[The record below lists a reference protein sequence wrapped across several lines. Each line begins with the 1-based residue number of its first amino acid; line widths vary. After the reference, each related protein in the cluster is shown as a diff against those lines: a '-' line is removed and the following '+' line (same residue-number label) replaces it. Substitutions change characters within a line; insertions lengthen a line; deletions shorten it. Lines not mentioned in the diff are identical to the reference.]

1 MATHDEGRKE
11 KLDVAYTLF
20 GIAADICQLARAYL
34 RRDIKGVK
42 RNISQTISKLEKI
55 RKRI

>member
-1 MATHDEGRKE
+1 MATHEEVRKE
-11 KLDVAYTLF
+11 KLDVTYTLF

-34 RRDIKGVK
+34 RSEPKGVN
-42 RNISQTISKLEKI
+42 RNITQIIRKLEKI